1 MALNDDELRA
11 VLSRAAEIQHASR
24 GPGPFE
30 LERMLDQAEAA
41 GYSRSAVERA
51 LRERYAAPQPPQV
64 GELAFALSTDGKY
77 YAARVLSHAGHASR
91 VRFLMGA
98 ELDVATDQ
106 IRPFLTPGERVW
118 CDWPMWGTWM
128 CTVQSYDAV
137 NSKVK
142 LSDRWGSTKWFPIAE
157 VWIQPPVAGSG
168 WGGLGVYI
176 SILGA
181 GALIGGIVGSVVT
194 AALIR

>member
-1 MALNDDELRA
+1 MPLNDEELRA

-30 LERMLDQAEAA
+30 LERMMDQAEAA
-41 GYSRSAVERA
+41 GYSRAAVERA
-51 LRERYAAPQPPQV
+51 LRERYAAPQPTQV
-64 GELAFALSTDGKY
+64 GELAFALSSDGKY
-77 YAARVLSHAGHASR
+77 YAARVLAHTDHGAR
-91 VRFLMGA
+91 VRFLMGS
-98 ELDVATDQ
+98 ELEVAADQ

-118 CDWPMWGTWM
+118 VDWPMWGTWM

-142 LSDRWGSTKWFPIAE
+142 LSDRWGSTKWFPVGE
-157 VWIQPPVAGSG
+157 VWIQPPVVGSG
-168 WGGLGVYI
+168 WGGFWVYI

-181 GALIGGIVGSVVT
+181 GAIGGGILGSLVT
-194 AALIR
+194 AMLMR